1 MAHTQKSIKITFLAV
16 FLTKLFVLIIDLAKK
31 LFFTEE
37 KMLLRDLLKQ
47 FLKSMVIIKKSDKKS
62 ILVRILCLQKKKKD
76 FD

>member
-47 FLKSMVIIKKSDKKS
+47 FLMSMVIIKKSDKKS